1 MKREDP
7 TVTFAW
13 GSQHVRPVKPRDS
26 VAFMLEAQGA
36 KEDATQNLAS
46 AIHEVGSIGRGGSV
60 DMEALMRSGLM
71 QDQWSRR
78 RDDPSAR
85 AEVLYYVHRY
95 LSRLAGMVDVE
106 WYMAATMEPHSLRRL
121 SFQPR
126 SHLSPAASSLDEV
139 LHSLRPGFGMSDGLR
154 LARDRIFEVYH
165 AIPKLRFPADV
176 DRFFESGKDFFR
188 RF

>member
-13 GSQHVRPVKPRDS
+13 GSQHVRPVKPRDA

-46 AIHEVGSIGRGGSV
+46 AIHEVGSITRGGSV
-60 DMEALMRSGLM
+60 DLEALMRSGLM
-71 QDQWSRR
+71 QDRWSRR
-78 RDDPSAR
+78 REDPSAR
-85 AEVLYYVHRY
+85 AEVLYYVHMF

-106 WYMAATMEPHSLRRL
+106 WYRSYSMDPQSLRRL

-126 SHLSPAASSLDEV
+126 SYVSPAASSLDEV

-154 LARDRIFEVYH
+154 VARDRIFEVYH
-165 AIPKLRFPADV
+165 AVPSLRIPSDV
-176 DRFFESGKDFFR
+176 KSFFESGKDFFR